1 MLNFGDT
8 KTKEHFEEL
17 RKKEEED
24 MARTLSVRH
33 GLVYADL
40 GTVPVNMDALRLVD
54 EVTARAAL
62 CAPFAVV
69 DKKVK
74 LAVYSPT
81 FPKTLEVVA
90 GLTRK
95 NFEPTLIMVSKASLE
110 KVWARYKDL
119 SFAEESKAGAL
130 EISNSDIKKYIAQ
143 MKNVQDVSNTMEEIS
158 HLQRSHRISKIIEA
172 VLAGGFALKASD
184 VHIEPE
190 EETVRLR
197 YRLDGVLRD
206 VFSFDHETY
215 NLLLSRVKLLS
226 GLKLNVKTEAQ
237 DGRFSVELDATEIEI
252 RTSIL
257 PSAYNESVVLRILN
271 PEAINVPLEALGMS
285 TELLE
290 IVNREINRP
299 EGMFLTT
306 GPTGSGKTTT
316 LYAVLRKVYE
326 PTIKIIT
333 IEDPIEYHLDG
344 IVQTQVNADKSY
356 TFGLGLRSVLRQ
368 DPDVILVGEI
378 RDSETAKTATEA
390 ALTGHLVFSTLHTN
404 NAAGTFPRLIELGV
418 DPKTLPSAVRV
429 SMAQRLIRKLC
440 PLCRVEKNITPPQ
453 AELISKILSPLA
465 GTKYTTGL
473 QYEKNFEKGA
483 GCEAC
488 HDGYKGRIGIFE
500 VVLRSADL
508 ERLIVT
514 NASERDIKLLA
525 QKQGIP
531 DMRQDGVIKILQGQT
546 TFEELSRVIDLEDFS

>member
-1 MLNFGDT
+1 MLNFGDA

-33 GLVYADL
+33 GLAYADL

-54 EVTARAAL
+54 EVTARTAL

-69 DKKVK
+69 DRKVK

-130 EISNSDIKKYIAQ
+130 EISNSDIKKYITQ
-143 MKNVQDVSNTMEEIS
+143 MKSVGDVSNTMEEIS

-190 EETVRLR
+190 EEKVRLR

-257 PSAYNESVVLRILN
+257 PGAYNESVVLRILN

-285 TELLE
+285 SDLLE
-290 IVNREINRP
+290 IVDREINRP

-440 PLCRVEKNITPPQ
+440 PICRTEKSVTPPQ
-453 AELISKILSPLA
+453 AELISKILTPLA
-465 GTKYTTGL
+465 GTKYTSGL
-473 QYEKNFEKGA
+473 QYEKIFEKGS
-483 GCEAC
+483 GCDAC
-488 HDGYKGRIGIFE
+488 HDGYKGRIGVFE